1 MRRKKI
7 EWNSKEHLKLAD
19 IYMDA
24 DGNES
29 CYDGCKEM
37 AMDAFENDYEDAIK
51 TINDLSL

>member
-51 TINDLSL
+51 TINS